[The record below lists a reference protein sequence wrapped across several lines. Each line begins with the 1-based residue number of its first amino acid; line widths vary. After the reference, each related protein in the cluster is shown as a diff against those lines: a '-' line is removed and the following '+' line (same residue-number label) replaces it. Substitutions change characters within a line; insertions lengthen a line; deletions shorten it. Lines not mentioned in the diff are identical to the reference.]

1 MLDTQCIGS
10 SVMDFE
16 FRGRTFTLVGASAQ
30 AAKFPTLKTPRMR
43 VTIQREISGP
53 CTRKLTGISTQLPNV
68 D

>member
-1 MLDTQCIGS
+1 MLVTMNGVGSHGFCIPWK
-10 SVMDFE
+10 DFYI
-16 FRGRTFTLVGASAQ
+16 GWTSAQ
-30 AAKFPTLKTPRMR
+30 AAKWSILKTPRMR